1 MASGRQ
7 KNGYTNGYTMVTQC
21 EKSVTIFKINGVR
34 TPKNWLHNAKGYSS
48 FQGKKTV
55 FRAKKR
61 SFSPL
66 FNPLLRLRGT
76 GEERAFQSAWTPI
89 LVVVIQAIIANS
101 VATSACFTKFF
112 INGIERFLSS
122 LFSCVGRDEKANGN

>member
-7 KNGYTNGYTMVTQC
+7 KNGYTIGYTMVTQS
-21 EKSVTIFKINGVR
+21 EKCVTIFTRNGVR
-34 TPKNWLHNAKGYSS
+34 TPKKWLHNAKGHSL
-48 FQGKKTV
+48 
-55 FRAKKR
+55 FRAKKAR
-61 SFSPL
+61 SLHFSI
-66 FNPLLRLRGT
+66 LLRLRGT
-76 GEERAFQSAWTPI
+76 GEERAFQAAWTPI

-101 VATSACFTKFF
+101 VATSACFTEFF